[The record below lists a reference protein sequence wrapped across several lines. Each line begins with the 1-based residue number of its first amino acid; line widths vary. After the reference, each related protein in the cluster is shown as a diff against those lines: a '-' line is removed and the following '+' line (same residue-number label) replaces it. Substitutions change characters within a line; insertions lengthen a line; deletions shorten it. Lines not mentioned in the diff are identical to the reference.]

1 MGTILMK
8 LLVIDDEKDILILI
22 KRALSSDYEVTT
34 VHRPFE
40 EIPENLADYDL
51 LIMDVMMPGEDG
63 YSLLT
68 RIRDKTDAPIIF
80 LSAKAL
86 EEDVIYGLSIGADD
100 YIRKPFAIAELRA
113 RVAAH
118 IRRDKRDHI
127 ACIND
132 GNICIYPDSRLVQ
145 VNGKELS
152 LTKSEFDI
160 AMLLLRNKGQVFSKE
175 QIYEKIYGFDK
186 DGDESAVTEHIKNLR
201 RKLSD
206 AGNVIETVWGIGYR
220 WKKEA

>member
-1 MGTILMK
+1 MK

-22 KRALSSDYEVTT
+22 KKALSSDYEVTT

-40 EIPENLADYDL
+40 EIPESLADYAL
-51 LIMDVMMPGEDG
+51 LITDVMMPGEDG
-63 YSLLT
+63 YSLLS

-118 IRRDKRDHI
+118 IRRDKRDRS
-127 ACIND
+127 ACIKD
-132 GNICIYPDSRLVQ
+132 GNISIYPDSRLVQ
-145 VNGKELS
+145 IDGKELS

-160 AMLLLRNKGQVFSKE
+160 AMLLVRNKGQVFSKE

-186 DGDESAVTEHIKNLR
+186 DGNESAVTEHIKNLR
-201 RKLSD
+201 RKLSG
-206 AGNVIETVWGIGYR
+206 AGSVIETVWGIGYR

>member
-1 MGTILMK
+1 MK

-175 QIYEKIYGFDK
+175 QIYEKILLFSY
-186 DGDESAVTEHIKNLR
+186 I
-201 RKLSD
+201 
-206 AGNVIETVWGIGYR
+206 
-220 WKKEA
+220 

>member
-1 MGTILMK
+1 MK

-63 YSLLT
+63 YSLLI

-127 ACIND
+127 VCIKD
-132 GNICIYPDSRLVQ
+132 GNISIYPDSRLVQ

-160 AMLLLRNKGQVFSKE
+160 AMLLVRNKGQVFSKE

-186 DGDESAVTEHIKNLR
+186 DGDKSAVTEHIKNLR
-201 RKLSD
+201 KKLSD

>member
-40 EIPENLADYDL
+40 EIPENLADYDF

-127 ACIND
+127 ACIKD

-160 AMLLLRNKGQVFSKE
+160 AMLLVRNKGQVFSKE

>member
-1 MGTILMK
+1 MK

-22 KRALSSDYEVTT
+22 KRALSSDYEVAT

-63 YSLLT
+63 YSLLI

-127 ACIND
+127 ACIKD
-132 GNICIYPDSRLVQ
+132 GNISIYPDSRLVQ

-160 AMLLLRNKGQVFSKE
+160 AMLLVRNKGQVFSKE

-201 RKLSD
+201 KKLSD

>member
-40 EIPENLADYDL
+40 EIPENLADYDF

-160 AMLLLRNKGQVFSKE
+160 AMLLVRNKGQVFSKE

>member
-1 MGTILMK
+1 MK

-86 EEDVIYGLSIGADD
+86 EEDVIYGLSISADD

-160 AMLLLRNKGQVFSKE
+160 AMLLVRNKGQVFSKE

-201 RKLSD
+201 KKLSD

>member
-40 EIPENLADYDL
+40 EVPDNLADYDL
-51 LIMDVMMPGEDG
+51 LITDVMMPGEDG

-100 YIRKPFAIAELRA
+100 YIRKPFAVAELRA

-118 IRRDKRDHI
+118 IRRDKRDHS
-127 ACIND
+127 ACIKD
-132 GNICIYPDSRLVQ
+132 GSISIYPDSRLVQ

-160 AMLLLRNKGQVFSKE
+160 AMLLVRNKGQVFSKE

-201 RKLSD
+201 RKLSA
-206 AGNVIETVWGIGYR
+206 AGSVIETVWGIGYR

>member
-40 EIPENLADYDL
+40 EIPENLADYDF

-160 AMLLLRNKGQVFSKE
+160 AMLLVRNKGQVFSKE

-201 RKLSD
+201 KKLSD